1 MNLMRQPGS
10 GAGAASAVL
19 WAAGAAAVAVEMIN
33 GHGNPNFLSPE
44 GETFRWATDA
54 ETIVA
59 TTPEGSN
66 IGVPIGSELEAQI
79 SAYAEVGYFGE
90 SAPPVVEGRFDPDL
104 VKNLY
109 DDKGIVIWPG

>member
-1 MNLMRQPGS
+1 MRATMRGLADAIADP
-10 GAGAASAVL
+10 
-19 WAAGAAAVAVEMIN
+19 AGAAAVAVEQIN

-66 IGVPIGSELEAQI
+66 IGVPIGTELEQQVD
-79 SAYAEVGYFGE
+79 AYAEVGYWGTGE
-90 SAPPVVEGRFDPDL
+90 APTIEGRFAPDL
-104 VKNLY
+104 VNNLY
-109 DDKGIVIWPG
+109 DEDGNVIWPS